1 MNNKFKTV
9 YDKYHFLAGTPFKV
23 DVALAVAFFMAV
35 FALFGVDFCFNASA
49 NAFSVGF
56 VVVNIAGIVG
66 CFIYI
71 GNLQQLP
78 ITYSEAE
85 VRDFDFRSSMKFTRL
100 LQKEVR
106 QFIDDS
112 KYMTSGR
119 TQAGKYSNVLR
130 LLSFVA
136 VFNDHA
142 YIYIRLPLN
151 AENRQD
157 EQVLMMIA
165 SDIADSLGLTMS
177 SFQALNIANNIGLG
191 HYHFQ
196 SYKVMELR

>member
-23 DVALAVAFFMAV
+23 DVALVVALFMAV
-35 FALFGVDFCFNASA
+35 FAVFGIDFCFNASA
-49 NAFSVGF
+49 NALSIGF

-66 CFIYI
+66 SFVYI
-71 GNLQQLP
+71 GNLKQTP
-78 ITYSEAE
+78 VTYSEAE
-85 VRDFDFRSSMKFTRL
+85 VRDFDFKKSMEFTRL

-106 QFIDDS
+106 QFVDDS
-112 KYMTSGR
+112 KFVTSGR
-119 TQAGKYSNVLR
+119 TQAGKYSNALR
-130 LLSFVA
+130 LLSFVV
-136 VFNDHA
+136 VFKKHA

-157 EQVLMMIA
+157 ERVLMMIA
-165 SDIADSLGLTMS
+165 SDVADSLGLTMS
-177 SFQALNIANNIGLG
+177 SFQSLNIANNIGLG

-196 SYKVMELR
+196 TFKVMELR